1 MDLDLICVIEG
12 EGESGVRVRVKVGRG
27 GGEGEGGGEGG
38 ETGLERDVDL
48 DIEAPLAQLLP
59 AGRTHR
65 DRRAHWTVLLRLLL
79 RQFRGAL
86 RGAAFAPP
94 FRVVQ

>member
-1 MDLDLICVIEG
+1 MDLDLICVIES
-12 EGESGVRVRVKVGRG
+12 EGESGVRVKVGRG
-27 GGEGEGGGEGG
+27 GGEGEGGGAGG